1 MSQERWEAFLTKV
14 TARAEEICAEADPGF
29 DALIAAE
36 VMDPVPL
43 ASAMSEFHAR
53 MMGLE
58 KKIDESWDKLGLD
71 DDGLREQGRQLRKRI
86 ERQSKALQVTKSAKA
101 ARAVQK
107 LAQAEMAKP
116 VQCSSCGGPLEPTV
130 RHEASNVTCPHCK
143 AVSVVRPGMATLM
156 LYGGGRL
163 HAFGEEAALEESV
176 RLEAAVERWHA
187 AREKRKS
194 DVDAY
199 TQAHRSY
206 WLAYARG
213 YGACVPGWSEAK
225 SKELAEAKLGFLKY
239 ELERTRTED

>member
-1 MSQERWEAFLTKV
+1 MSRERWEAFLAKV
-14 TARAEEICAEADPGF
+14 QARADEICAEADAGF
-29 DALIAAE
+29 DGLIAAE

-43 ASAMSEFHAR
+43 ASAMSELHAR

-58 KKIDESWDKLGLD
+58 KKIDESWDKLDLD
-71 DDGLREQGRQLRKRI
+71 GDALRAQGTQLKQRI
-86 ERQSKALQVTKSAKA
+86 ARQSKALQVTKAAKA

-107 LAQAEMAKP
+107 LAQAEMAKS

-156 LYGGGRL
+156 LYGGGCL
-163 HAFGEEAALEESV
+163 HAFGEEAALDESV

-187 AREKRKS
+187 AREKRRS

-199 TQAHRSY
+199 VQAHRSY
-206 WLAYARG
+206 WLVYARG
-213 YGACVPGWSEAK
+213 YGACVPGWTEAK
-225 SKELAEAKLGFLKY
+225 SRELAEAKLGFLKY
-239 ELERTRTED
+239 ELERTRIED